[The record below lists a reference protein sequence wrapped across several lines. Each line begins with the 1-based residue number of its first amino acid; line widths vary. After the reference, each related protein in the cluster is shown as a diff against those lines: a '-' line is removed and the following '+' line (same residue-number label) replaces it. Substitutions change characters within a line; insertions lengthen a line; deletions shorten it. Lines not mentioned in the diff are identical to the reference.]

1 MAKRK
6 KAKVFEELNGLSQQE
21 QARIIS
27 KNIRDKKY
35 SSRQFKVVTDAFKE
49 NPDIIKVMIESLRV
63 LKSTSDSLTE
73 RQNRAFKE
81 ACTIAEK
88 TINNPNSTEK
98 ERVKAIELID
108 HWYTMLTSLN
118 VMTLVIVFAAILFI
132 LAKVFDIV
140 IPKDK

>member
-1 MAKRK
+1 MSDKKR
-6 KAKVFEELNGLSQQE
+6 ARVLEELNGLPQQE

-35 SSRQFKVVTDAFKE
+35 SSRQFKVVTDAFKD
-49 NPDIIKVMIESLRV
+49 NPDIIKVTIESLRV

-88 TINNPNSTEK
+88 TINSPNSTEK

-118 VMTLVIVFAAILFI
+118 VMTLVLVFAAILFI
-132 LAKVFDIV
+132 LAKVFDVV
-140 IPKDK
+140 IPKDR

>member
-132 LAKVFDIV
+132 LAKVFNIV
-140 IPKDK
+140 IRKDK